1 MSRALADTAGAPLER
16 ELGLPSQRTWT
27 CGTSS
32 GSRSRPSASRMSS
45 RRSTRGGCAPC
56 SARWSPEL
64 TSYRRREGTAVPAS
78 FEGRDGRPRLLSR
91 AVLMG
96 GD

>member
-1 MSRALADTAGAPLER
+1 
-16 ELGLPSQRTWT
+16 
-27 CGTSS
+27 
-32 GSRSRPSASRMSS
+32 MSS

-64 TSYRRREGTAVPAS
+64 TSYRRREGTAVPTS